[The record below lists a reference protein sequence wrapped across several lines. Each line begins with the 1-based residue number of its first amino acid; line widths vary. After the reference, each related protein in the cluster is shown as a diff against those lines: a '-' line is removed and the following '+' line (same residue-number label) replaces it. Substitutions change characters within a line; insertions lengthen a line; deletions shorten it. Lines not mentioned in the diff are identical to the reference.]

1 MKQTVF
7 EILEGTSRHQK
18 ISNAITAF
26 IMSIVVLSCIAIVI
40 ETVEPL
46 SVKFFNALELF
57 EYFSITIFTVEY
69 VFRVWACVES
79 PKYSHPL
86 FGRIR
91 FMLSPMALV
100 DLLAILPF
108 YLTFVVADLRF
119 IRALRLLRIFRIFKI
134 ARYSKA
140 LMTFGRILASKKE
153 ELVITAILGL
163 ILIFFSSSFMYFIEH
178 DAQPEAFA
186 SIPHAM
192 WWAVVTLTTVG
203 YGDIYPITMPGKL
216 LGGFIAIIGI
226 GMFALPA
233 GILGSAFVL
242 EEMFGHRRVSMK
254 NHFVLCGLGKIG
266 IQVMKQLKLFNKDV
280 IVVEK
285 DKSNPLLQTA
295 YDMGVTKVIGDIRME
310 ETLNQAF
317 IHDAQCLIA
326 VSNDD
331 LSNLEAALNARKA
344 KKDIHIVLR
353 VLDHNLAEKIQTGFG
368 IESSFSPSALAAP
381 AFAMAAIDPSV
392 IGSFYV
398 GDDLMLNME
407 LVIKKGAPLD
417 GMTTVDF
424 ENMGAMSILA
434 YENAATGKRMLH
446 ISESI
451 VLKAGDKLVL
461 STVPDMRHRIH
472 EINKPA

>member
-1 MKQTVF
+1 MKRTIF
-7 EILEGTSRHQK
+7 EILEGASRYQKTSN
-18 ISNAITAF
+18 IVIAF
-26 IMSIVVLSCIAIVI
+26 IMAMVILSCISIVI
-40 ETVEPL
+40 ETVE
-46 SVKFFNALELF
+46 SVNAEFINTLESFNF
-57 EYFSITIFTVEY
+57 ISIMVFTIEYLV
-69 VFRVWACVES
+69 RVWACTES
-79 PKYSHPL
+79 PKYKHQ
-86 FGRIR
+86 FYGRIR
-91 FMLSPMALV
+91 FMLSPMALI

-108 YLTFVVADLRF
+108 YLTFMVGDLRF
-119 IRALRLLRIFRIFKI
+119 IRALRLLRIFRIFKL

-153 ELVITAILGL
+153 ELIITIVLGM
-163 ILIFFSSSFMYFIEH
+163 IMIFFSSSFMYFLEH
-178 DAQPEAFA
+178 DAQPEAFS

-203 YGDIYPITMPGKL
+203 YGDIYPITMSGKL
-216 LGGFIAIIGI
+216 LGGFIAVVGI

-242 EEMFGHRRVSMK
+242 EEVFGQRRVSMK

-266 IQVMKQLKLFNKDV
+266 IQVLKQLVSLNKDV
-280 IVVEK
+280 VVVEK
-285 DKSNPLLQTA
+285 NKDNPFLQAA

-310 ETLNQAF
+310 ETLEQAYVS
-317 IHDAQCLIA
+317 DAQCLIA

-331 LSNLEAALNARKA
+331 LANLEAALNAKQA

-353 VLDHNLAEKIQTGFG
+353 VLDHHLAEKIQSGFG

-407 LVIKKGAPLD
+407 IVVKQGSQLD
-417 GMTTVDF
+417 GMTTVAL
-424 ENMGAMSILA
+424 EKLGAMSILS
-434 YENAATGKRMLH
+434 YECFATSK
-446 ISESI
+446 
-451 VLKAGDKLVL
+451 
-461 STVPDMRHRIH
+461 RIH
-472 EINKPA
+472 EINEPA

>member
-18 ISNAITAF
+18 ISNAFTAF

-46 SVKFFNALELF
+46 NDRFFDVLKLF
-57 EYFSITIFTVEY
+57 EYFSIMVFTIEY
-69 VFRVWACVES
+69 ALRVWSCTKS
-79 PKYSHPL
+79 PKYRRP
-86 FGRIR
+86 FYGRIR
-91 FMLSPMALV
+91 FMLSPMALI

-153 ELVITAILGL
+153 ELVITAVLGL

-216 LGGFIAIIGI
+216 LGGFIAIVGI

-242 EEMFGHRRVSMK
+242 EEVFGHRRVSMK

-285 DKSNPLLQTA
+285 NKNNPLLQTA

-310 ETLNQAF
+310 ETLDQAF
-317 IHDAQCLIA
+317 IRDAQCLIA
-326 VSNDD
+326 VSDDD
-331 LSNLEAALNARKA
+331 LANLEAALNARKA
-344 KKDIHIVLR
+344 KKNIHIVLR

-381 AFAMAAIDPSV
+381 AFAMAAIDRSV

-407 LVIKKGAPLD
+407 LIVEKGAPLD
-417 GMTTVDF
+417 GMTTVDL
-424 ENMGAMSILA
+424 EKVGDMSILA
-434 YENAATGKRMLH
+434 YESAATCKRMLH

-451 VLKAGDKLVL
+451 ILKAGDKLVL
-461 STVPDMRHRIH
+461 STVPGMRHRIH
-472 EINKPA
+472 EINTPA

>member
-7 EILEGTSRHQK
+7 EILEGTSRYQK
-18 ISNAITAF
+18 TSNALTAF

-57 EYFSITIFTVEY
+57 EYFSIAVFTVEY
-69 VFRVWACVES
+69 MFRVWACVES
-79 PKYSHPL
+79 PKYNHPL

-216 LGGFIAIIGI
+216 LGGFIAVVGI

-285 DKSNPLLQTA
+285 DKNNPLLQTA
-295 YDMGVTKVIGDIRME
+295 YDMGVTKIIGDIRME

-353 VLDHNLAEKIQTGFG
+353 VLDHNLAEKIQIGFG

-472 EINKPA
+472 EINRPA

>member
-1 MKQTVF
+1 MRQTVF
-7 EILEGTSRHQK
+7 EILEGTSRYQK
-18 ISNAITAF
+18 TSNALIAF

-46 SVKFFNALELF
+46 SVKFFNALRLF
-57 EYFSITIFTVEY
+57 DIFSIIVFTIEY
-69 VFRVWACVES
+69 ALRVWACVES
-79 PKYSHPL
+79 PKYRHP
-86 FGRIR
+86 FYGRIR
-91 FMLSPMALV
+91 FMLTPMALV

-108 YLTFVVADLRF
+108 YLAFVVADLRF

-140 LMTFGRILASKKE
+140 LLMFGRILASKKE
-153 ELVITAILGL
+153 ELVVTAVLGL

-186 SIPHAM
+186 SIPDAM
-192 WWAVVTLTTVG
+192 WWAVITLTTVG
-203 YGDIYPITMPGKL
+203 YGDIHPITVSGKL
-216 LGGFIAIIGI
+216 LGGFIAVVGI

-242 EEMFGHRRVSMK
+242 EEVFGQRSVSMK

-266 IQVMKQLKLFNKDV
+266 IQVLKQLTLFDKDV

-285 DKSNPLLQTA
+285 NKSNPLLQTA
-295 YDMGVTKVIGDIRME
+295 HDMGVTKVIGDIRME
-310 ETLNQAF
+310 ETLEKAF

-326 VSNDD
+326 VSDDD
-331 LSNLEAALNARKA
+331 LANLEAALNARKA

-381 AFAMAAIDPSV
+381 AFAMAAIDRSV

-398 GDDLMLNME
+398 GEDLMLNME
-407 LVIKKGAPLD
+407 LIIKKGAELD
-417 GMTTVDF
+417 GMTTVDL
-424 ENMGAMSILA
+424 EKVGDMSILA
-434 YENAATGKRMLH
+434 YEDVATGKRMLH

-461 STVPDMRHRIH
+461 STVPSLRHRIH
-472 EINKPA
+472 EINRPA